1 MSRRSNGEGNISK
14 RPDGKWTARIQIG
27 LTDDG
32 KPKIKAFYGSNRKEV
47 ADKLADFRELTKAG
61 YTDEDMPEF
70 KTYITNWLYNVK
82 VNELKAMSFDRL
94 ESTIKNHII
103 PVVGHFKTNMLTDTI
118 IQTQLINKK
127 VKTYSHSSIKKI
139 YDALNACFKYAVAR
153 RDLRFNPMDT
163 VTMPG
168 KAKFETK
175 DIEIFTEEDLKVL
188 IQAADTRFGN
198 GELRYK
204 NGWGIILMIYTGMR
218 MGEALALKWED
229 YNEAEKKLTIRKNI
243 GLVKNRTGEG
253 NKYMLLE
260 QDSVKTKNS
269 DRVIPLSQMA
279 ITALLELR
287 KTSRNYIISTREGK
301 PVRPRNFQNTFDYML
316 NSVGLVHKGLHATRH
331 TFASLLFKK
340 SADVKTVGELLG
352 HADARTTY
360 NTYIHVMQSQKQSAV
375 ALLDEL

>member
-27 LTDDG
+27 LTEDG
-32 KPKIKAFYGSNRKEV
+32 KPKIKAFYGSSRKEV

-94 ESTIKNHII
+94 ESTIVNHII

-168 KAKFETK
+168 KAKFESK
-175 DIEIFTEEDLKVL
+175 EIEIFTEEDLKVL
-188 IQAADTRFGN
+188 IQAADSRFGN

-204 NGWGIILMIYTGMR
+204 NGWGIILMIYTGIR

-229 YNEAEKKLTIRKNI
+229 YNETEKKLTIRKNI

-253 NKYMLLE
+253 NKYTLLE

-279 ITALLELR
+279 ITALSELR

-316 NSVGLVHKGLHATRH
+316 NSAGLEHKGLHATRH

>member
-27 LTDDG
+27 LTEDG
-32 KPKIKAFYGSNRKEV
+32 KPKIKAFYGSSRKEV

-279 ITALLELR
+279 ITALSELR